1 MSVEHPIP
9 EHSETQGARISLPD
23 CAAITVNARDFTILT
38 ADGEIQTL
46 PHARASQWLEN
57 QAVLVCHAPYVKER
71 LGFENFYTFD
81 VLELFAFT
89 HPSQFCIPT
98 PVGLAQS
105 LHLNPPKEFEDQPF
119 ALFDIARALLKNLQ
133 DDPLKL
139 KADPL
144 KIAAVMGLKGKG
156 WGWTP
161 FITEALGEPYNPDAE
176 MFSKSALNVWKHLPE
191 WSDEA
196 PAPPPSHHG
205 VTPQE
210 AEDKLGALLNTGDKA
225 KEPRPQQK
233 SYTRDITEMFA
244 PMREDENPHIVLA
257 EAGTGVGKTLGY
269 LAPASVWAEKNE
281 GAVWISTY
289 TKNLQRQINDELDRL
304 YPHPVVKDAYTS
316 VRKGRENYL
325 CLLNLDDAAAGAA
338 LSYNPR
344 HVIAAGIMARWV
356 ATTRDGDLTGSDFPG
371 WLSGVLGYA
380 NTYGLADRRGECI
393 YSACDHYKRCF
404 VERSVRKAK
413 KSRLVIANH
422 ALVMIQSA
430 MAAGREDMPTR
441 YIFDEGH
448 HLFDAADSAFAAHL
462 TARETAD
469 LRRWILGREGAKKG
483 RARGLK
489 KRIEDL
495 TEGDEQA
502 AGHLQEIIQYANAL
516 CADGWS
522 RRFKDRAPKGPA
534 EVFLM
539 EIYRVVNARNTQD
552 NTPYSIETELFPIDA
567 DMAAAGKK
575 LEDELTKL
583 LKPMDALAKRL
594 NERLVNDTGEMD
606 SDTRKRLDAL
616 ISSLEYRGKMTL
628 TAWIEMLKNLQ
639 QPQDSRTESRSNA
652 VSVVRPNQANQ
663 FIDWL
668 EITKVDGNSVDV
680 GFYRHHIDPMS
691 PFAASMRPHLHG
703 MTITSATLQ
712 DRTEDE
718 AHNWCIA
725 AQRSGAQYLTAEP
738 HKSSHTSP
746 FDYKNRTKVFIINDV
761 NKNNLAQVAAAYR
774 TLFTASNGGALG
786 LFTAISRLRAVY
798 EKITLPLEEHG
809 IPVYGQHIDKIDTG
823 TLIDMFRADETAC
836 LLGTDAVRDGVDVPG
851 ESLRLLVFDRVPWP
865 RPTIL
870 HKARRNAFGKRQY
883 DEMLT
888 RLKLKQAF
896 GRLIRRA
903 DDKGVFVMLD
913 SMLPSRLH
921 GAFPPEVE
929 IIKCGIAEASAE
941 IASFLNEGHKNKTK

>member
-1 MSVEHPIP
+1 MSVEYPIP
-9 EHSETQGARISLPD
+9 AQSDDHIGTIILPD
-23 CAAITVNARDFTILT
+23 CAAIAVNARDFTILT
-38 ADGEIQTL
+38 TDGEMQTL
-46 PHARASQWLEN
+46 PHSRAPELLDN
-57 QAVLVCHAPYVKER
+57 KVALVCHAPYVKER

-98 PVGLAQS
+98 PVGLTQA
-105 LHLNPPKEFEDQPF
+105 LHINAPSEFEDHPF
-119 ALFDIARALLKNLQ
+119 ALFDIARTLLKNLT
-133 DDPLKL
+133 DDPLKS

-156 WGWTP
+156 WAWTP
-161 FITEALGEPYNPDAE
+161 FITKALGETYNPDAE

-191 WSDEA
+191 WSDDA

-233 SYTRDITEMFA
+233 NYTRAIAEMFA
-244 PMREDENPHIVLA
+244 PMREDENPHIILA

-325 CLLNLDDAAAGAA
+325 CLLNLDDAAAGAG
-338 LSYNPR
+338 LSHNPH
-344 HVIAAGIMARWV
+344 HVIAAGIMARW
-356 ATTRDGDLTGSDFPG
+356 AAATRDGDLTGSGFPG
-371 WLSGVLGYA
+371 WLSGILGYA

-430 MAAGREDMPTR
+430 MAGGREDLPTR

-495 TEGDEQA
+495 TEGDEHA
-502 AGHLQEIIQYANAL
+502 AIHLQDIIQHANAL

-522 RRFKDRAPKGPA
+522 RRFKDRTPKGPA
-534 EVFLM
+534 EGFMM
-539 EIYRVVNARNTQD
+539 EIYRVVNARNSKD
-552 NTPYSIETELFPIDA
+552 KTPYSIETELFPIDA
-567 DMAAAGKK
+567 DLAAAGKK
-575 LEDELTKL
+575 LEEALTRL
-583 LKPMDALAKRL
+583 LIPMDALAKRL
-594 NERLVNDTGEMD
+594 NERLINNTVEID
-606 SDTRKRLDAL
+606 SDTRKRLDSL

-628 TAWIEMLKNLQ
+628 TAWIEMLKTLQ
-639 QPQDSRTESRSNA
+639 QSPEKNKEA
-652 VSVVRPNQANQ
+652 L

-668 EITKVDGNSVDV
+668 EITRVDGISVDV

-691 PFAASMRPHLHG
+691 PFSASMRPHLHG
-703 MTITSATLQ
+703 MTVTSATLQ

-718 AHNWCIA
+718 AHNWHIA

-851 ESLRLLVFDRVPWP
+851 KSLRLLVFDRVPWP

-913 SMLPSRLH
+913 PMLPSRLH
-921 GAFPPEVE
+921 SAFPSDVE
-929 IIKCGIAEASAE
+929 IIKCGITEASAE
-941 IASFLNEGHKNKTK
+941 IATFLDVSTLK